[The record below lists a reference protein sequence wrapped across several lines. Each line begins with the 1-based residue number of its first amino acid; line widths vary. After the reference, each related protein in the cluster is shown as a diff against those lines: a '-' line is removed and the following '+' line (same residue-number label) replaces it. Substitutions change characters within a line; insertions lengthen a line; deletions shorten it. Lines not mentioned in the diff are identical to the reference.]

1 MRSCQRR
8 VLPHLFESLR
18 NGLHDPVKVPR
29 EQLQATRVEQQAA
42 LTAGLRAGGAARLAM
57 SELLVLAEGGNI
69 LLRQAQA
76 IVGDG

>member
-1 MRSCQRR
+1 M
-8 VLPHLFESLR
+8 
-18 NGLHDPVKVPR
+18 HDPVKVPR
-29 EQLQATRVEQQAA
+29 QQLQAARVEQQAT

-57 SELLVLAEGGNI
+57 GKLLVLAESGDI